1 VRHRFPRARAIVALA
16 AATFLT
22 AAAAAPAEVE
32 RRVEDLLARMTLEEK
47 IGQLNLVSSGP
58 EYRPEMVT
66 SGRVGAV
73 INFNDAPDVVA
84 VQQLARQSRLKIPLL
99 VSLDIVHGFRT
110 TFPVPLAAAAT
121 FDPDLVR
128 RAATLQAR
136 ETTAMGVQ
144 WTFAPMVDVS
154 RDARW
159 GRIVEGAGEDPLL
172 GSVMAAA
179 QVEGFKAGGLATS
192 PKHFAGYGAAEGGR
206 DYDAAL
212 IPPGELRDVFLPPF
226 RAAIRAGSDTIMAA
240 LTALNGVPAGVNRWL
255 LTDVLR
261 GEWGFDG
268 LVVSDWAGLQE
279 LIGHGVA
286 GDPAEAARKAILA
299 GVDMDMMS
307 GFYDAHLADEV
318 RAGRVPASAVDA
330 AVRRVLRVKFR
341 QGLFDRPDPDPAH
354 ALRSVLTP
362 EIRALARTAAR
373 ESFVLLENRGD
384 VLPLGKPRSVAVVGG
399 LATSKWDPLGP
410 HAARGHSNETVS
422 YLDGIKAR
430 AERGGAAVTFAEGC
444 DPLCLTGE
452 GFAAA
457 VEAARSADVVVAVM
471 GEPRDMSGE
480 AASRANLGLPGT
492 QADLVEALLAT
503 GKPVV
508 LVLLGGRPITLGA
521 LAERA
526 PAILMTWYPGT
537 EGGHAVAD
545 VLFGD
550 ESPTGKLPVTWLR
563 SAGQAPLY
571 YNRLP
576 SGRPHLPNNRFTLS
590 YLDEELRPLYPFGF
604 GLGYTRFAYSD
615 LAIRNA
621 KAAPDDKVT
630 VEVTLTNAG
639 ARPGAEVAQ
648 LYVRKPVSQ
657 RSRPTREL
665 KGFRKIALAVGETRR
680 VAIDVPARTLGYHL
694 DDGTYVVE
702 PGVYEVGV
710 GGDST
715 VALAGRFEITKELRL
730 PPGHTPALVD

>member
-1 VRHRFPRARAIVALA
+1 MRALVVASVA
-16 AATFLT
+16 AFLV
-22 AAAAAPAEVE
+22 AAAPAPLDVE
-32 RRVEDLLARMTLEEK
+32 RQVEDLLARMTLEEK
-47 IGQLNLVSSGP
+47 VGQLNLVSAGP

-73 INFNDAPDVVA
+73 INFNDAPDVA
-84 VQQLARQSRLKIPLL
+84 SVQRLARQSRLKIPLL
-99 VSLDIVHGFRT
+99 VSLDILHGFRT

-128 RAATLQAR
+128 RAATAQAR
-136 ETTAMGVQ
+136 ETAAMGVQ
-144 WTFAPMVDVS
+144 WTFAPMVDIS
-154 RDARW
+154 RDPRW
-159 GRIVEGAGEDPLL
+159 GRIVEGAGEDPFL
-172 GSVMAAA
+172 GSAMAAA

-192 PKHFAGYGAAEGGR
+192 PKHFAGYGAPEGGR
-206 DYDAAL
+206 DYDAAQ
-212 IPPGELRDVFLPPF
+212 IPPGELRDAFLPPF
-226 RAAIRAGSDTIMAA
+226 RAALRAGSDTIMAA

-268 LVVSDWAGLQE
+268 FVVSDWAGLQE

-286 GDPAEAARKAILA
+286 GGPAEAARKALLA

-318 RAGRVPASAVDA
+318 RAGRVPLSAVDA

-341 QGLFDRPDPDPAH
+341 QGLFDQPDPDPAN
-354 ALRSVLTP
+354 ALGSVLTP

-373 ESFVLLENRGD
+373 ESFVLLQNRGD
-384 VLPLGKPRSVAVVGG
+384 VLPVRKPRSMAVVGG

-422 YLDGIKAR
+422 FLDGIKAR
-430 AERGGAAVTFAEGC
+430 AEHGGTAVTFAQGC
-444 DPLCLTGE
+444 DPECAASE

-457 VEAARSADVVVAVM
+457 VEAARGADLVVAVM

-480 AASRANLGLPGT
+480 AASRAHLGLPGK

-508 LVLLGGRPITLGA
+508 LVLLGGRPITLGT
-521 LAERA
+521 LAERI
-526 PAILMTWYPGT
+526 PAVLMTWYPGT

-550 ESPTGKLPVTWLR
+550 ESPSGKLPVTWLR

-576 SGRPHLPNNRFTLS
+576 SGRPHLPNNRFTLG

-615 LAIRNA
+615 LAVGSP
-621 KAAPDDKVT
+621 KVAPDDRVT

-639 ARPGAEVAQ
+639 GRPGAEVAQ
-648 LYVRKPVSQ
+648 LYVRKPVAE
-657 RSRPTREL
+657 RSRPAREL
-665 KGFRKIALAVGETRR
+665 KGFRKLALAPGETRR
-680 VAIDVPARTLGYHL
+680 VAIDVAARSLGYHL

-702 PGVYEVGV
+702 AGMYEVGI

-715 VALAGRFEITKELRL
+715 VPLEGRFEITRELRL
-730 PPGHTPALVD
+730 PPGHTPPRVD